1 MIRRGRCAPRTGK
14 IAAPVPSAPVPTV
27 ARRLLAA
34 VELAR
39 LPIAFGAVA
48 NVWLMILLARGDE
61 RLADT
66 PAATIPLWQALA
78 SGALL
83 AVGFMV
89 FGAALNDFLD
99 AKHDRAFAPSR
110 PIAAGM
116 IAPRRAMQLA
126 VAALCTGLLGAIPFG
141 EGALLAAMGLA
152 TIVLVYDAFAKH
164 VPAFGI
170 VLAGL
175 ATLVSMLAPCVECTQ
190 ALPVWL
196 AMSQTM
202 GVGAL
207 AYVLAEKRPRLTRRA
222 VAIGATGWIFWSLA
236 LAALQWW
243 RNDGDFLR
251 GFPDARILA
260 IPAGTVLVCAGV
272 GVAKLRGVRGP
283 RATEKLLRYG
293 SLWKSLVAA
302 AWLVAAGQPEAAAW
316 IGGIALAIF
325 GLVALLRE
333 TGPQLAEPTGWRS

>member
-1 MIRRGRCAPRTGK
+1 MIRRGPRAPRTGK
-14 IAAPVPSAPVPTV
+14 IAVAVPSAPVPTV

-48 NVWLMILLARGDE
+48 NVWLMVLLARGDE
-61 RLADT
+61 RLAST

-78 SGALL
+78 S
-83 AVGFMV
+83 
-89 FGAALNDFLD
+89 
-99 AKHDRAFAPSR
+99 
-110 PIAAGM
+110 
-116 IAPRRAMQLA
+116 
-126 VAALCTGLLGAIPFG
+126 
-141 EGALLAAMGLA
+141 GALLAAMGLA

-175 ATLVSMLAPCVECTQ
+175 ATLVSMLAPCVSCTQ

-222 VAIGATGWIFWSLA
+222 VAIGATGWVFWSLA
-236 LAALQWW
+236 LVALQWW
-243 RNDGDFLR
+243 RNEGEFLR
-251 GFPDARILA
+251 GFADARLLV

-302 AWLVAAGQPEAAAW
+302 AWLVAAGQLAAAAW

>member
-1 MIRRGRCAPRTGK
+1 M
-14 IAAPVPSAPVPTV
+14 PTL

-34 VELAR
+34 IELAR

-61 RLADT
+61 RLAAT
-66 PAATIPLWQALA
+66 PAAALPLWQSLS

-89 FGAALNDFLD
+89 FGASLNDFLD
-99 AKHDRAFAPSR
+99 AKHDRAFAPNR
-110 PIAAGM
+110 PIAAGT
-116 IAPRRAMQLA
+116 IAPRRAIQLA

-152 TIVLVYDAFAKH
+152 AIVLVYDAFAKH

-175 ATLVSMLAPCVECTQ
+175 ATMVSMLAPCVACAQTI
-190 ALPVWL
+190 PVWL

-222 VAIGATGWIFWSLA
+222 VLVGATGWAFWSLA
-236 LAALQWW
+236 LLALAWW
-243 RNDGDFLR
+243 RNEGELLR
-251 GFPDARILA
+251 GFGDARLLA

-272 GVAKLRGVRGP
+272 GVAKLRGIRGA

-293 SLWKSLVAA
+293 SLWKSLVAS
-302 AWLVAAGQPEAAAW
+302 AWLLAAGQTVAAAW
-316 IGGIALAIF
+316 IGGVALAIF
-325 GLVALLRE
+325 AAVALLRE

>member
-1 MIRRGRCAPRTGK
+1 MA
-14 IAAPVPSAPVPTV
+14 VPSAPVPTV

-48 NVWLMILLARGDE
+48 NVWLMVLLARGDE
-61 RLADT
+61 RLAST

-99 AKHDRAFAPSR
+99 AKHDRAFAPNR

-175 ATLVSMLAPCVECTQ
+175 ATLVSMLAPCVSCTQ

-222 VAIGATGWIFWSLA
+222 VAIGATGWVFWSLA
-236 LAALQWW
+236 LVALQWW
-243 RNDGDFLR
+243 RNEGEFLR
-251 GFPDARILA
+251 GFADARLLV
-260 IPAGTVLVCAGV
+260 IPA
-272 GVAKLRGVRGP
+272 
-283 RATEKLLRYG
+283 
-293 SLWKSLVAA
+293 
-302 AWLVAAGQPEAAAW
+302 
-316 IGGIALAIF
+316 
-325 GLVALLRE
+325 
-333 TGPQLAEPTGWRS
+333 